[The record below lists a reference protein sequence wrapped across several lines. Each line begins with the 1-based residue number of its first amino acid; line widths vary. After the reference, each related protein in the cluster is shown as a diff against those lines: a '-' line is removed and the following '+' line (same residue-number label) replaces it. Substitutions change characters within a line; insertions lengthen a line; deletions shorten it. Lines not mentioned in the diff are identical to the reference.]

1 MGDGDYLLPLLSRL
15 RTRGNTLL
23 LQRNGYNLAFFTHN
37 LAFFTSKPLEISLIF
52 ACVLLYS
59 HHDPVHLAG
68 CLGRERNVRADSRG
82 I

>member
-1 MGDGDYLLPLLSRL
+1 MGDGDYVLPLLSRL

-23 LQRNGYNLAFFTHN
+23 LQRNGYN